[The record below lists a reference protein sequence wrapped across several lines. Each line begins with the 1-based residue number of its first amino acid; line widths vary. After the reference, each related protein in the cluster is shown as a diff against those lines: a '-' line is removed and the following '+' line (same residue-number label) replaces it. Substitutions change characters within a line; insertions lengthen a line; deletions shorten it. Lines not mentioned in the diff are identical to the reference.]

1 VRRRTTAIVLVLGAL
16 ASACAGSG
24 DDSAGGWASAAN
36 QACETFVA
44 QHDGDDSVAVSTGDV
59 ADLLRSLGQLE
70 GSTDPDIAP
79 LVQELRLVADSLD
92 GDGDL
97 GLAGVQAVLRLG
109 DAGADGCEAVFAA
122 PIEGSEVAAAR
133 TALADCG
140 VEGTD
145 DYRGGLLR
153 LRLSLPGDGEP
164 AGPEG
169 YSTALLGLVALEP
182 TLDDDGVWTLT
193 LSSAPDPSTL
203 GARACTTLDLIDPTG
218 AGTYAVLP

>member
-1 VRRRTTAIVLVLGAL
+1 MPTVVAGALALGAL
-16 ASACAGSG
+16 ASACAGNG
-24 DDSAGGWASAAN
+24 DDSADGWAGAAN

-44 QHDGDDSVAVSTGDV
+44 QHDGDDASAVSTGDV
-59 ADLLRSLGQLE
+59 ADLLRSLGQLD
-70 GSTDPDIAP
+70 GATDPDIAP
-79 LVQELRLVADSLD
+79 LIQELNLVADSLD

-109 DAGADGCEAVFAA
+109 DAGAGGCEAVFAA
-122 PIEGSEVAAAR
+122 PIEGSEVASAR

-140 VEGTD
+140 VED
-145 DYRGGLLR
+145 ADAYRGGLLR

-169 YSTALLGLVALEP
+169 YSTSLLGLVALEP
-182 TLDDDGVWTLT
+182 SLDDDGIWTLT
-193 LSSAPDPSTL
+193 VSSQPDPATL

>member
-1 VRRRTTAIVLVLGAL
+1 VLSVGAL
-16 ASACAGSG
+16 ASACAGSDG
-24 DDSAGGWASAAN
+24 DGAGGWADAAN

-44 QHDGDDSVAVSTGDV
+44 QHDGDDAAAVSTGDV

-70 GSTDPDIAP
+70 GATDPDVAP
-79 LVQELRLVADSLD
+79 LVQELRLMADSLD
-92 GDGDL
+92 GNGDL

-109 DAGADGCEAVFAA
+109 DAGADGCEAVFAS

-153 LRLSLPGDGEP
+153 MRLSLPDDGEP
-164 AGPEG
+164 AGPES
-169 YSTALLGLVALEP
+169 YSTALLGLVGLEP
-182 TLDDDGVWTLT
+182 SLDDDGVWTLT
-193 LSSAPDPSTL
+193 ISSEPDPSTL
-203 GARACTTLDLIDPTG
+203 GVRACTTLDLIDPTG